1 MEGIEATMVTL
12 IPATRA
18 MLGGTLGA
26 ALAASSPPPAYEAP
40 PLGTRRA
47 MVLSGMYGAE
57 VVSVIQAYQ
66 EAGACMAAACVA
78 GRCLR
83 RAPLVRLLCAAAH
96 RP

>member
-66 EAGACMAAACVA
+66 EAGACMAAEMSPAAVC
-78 GRCLR
+78 GGHPSCG
-83 RAPLVRLLCAAAH
+83 LLCAAAH